1 MLSKITLALAATE
14 LVEGQN
20 SNIFEIVVVGFSFV
34 FLILLILSYMTSVLG
49 KFFARIPVER
59 ASSSAVVTK
68 TATALEKSP
77 ISSDETEDNFYID
90 ESNPHLIA
98 VIAAAVHCAVDGRK
112 HRLVSIHSSNTDW
125 AAEGRRQIF
134 SSHNV
139 R

>member
-14 LVEGQN
+14 LIESQN
-20 SNIFEIVVVGFSFV
+20 FNVFEIVVVGFSFV
-34 FLILLILSYMTSVLG
+34 FIILLILSYTTSVLG
-49 KFFARIPVER
+49 KFFARIPVEK
-59 ASSSAVVTK
+59 ASSPVVAK

-77 ISSDETEDNFYID
+77 VSSDETGNDLYIN

-98 VIAAAVHCAVDGRK
+98 VIAAAIHCAVDGRR
-112 HRLVSIHSSNTDW
+112 HRIVSIHASNTDW

-134 SSHNV
+134 SSHKV

>member
-20 SNIFEIVVVGFSFV
+20 FNVFEIVVVGFSFV
-34 FLILLILSYMTSVLG
+34 FLILLVLSYMTSALG
-49 KFFARIPVER
+49 KFFARIPIET
-59 ASSSAVVTK
+59 AFSPVVTK
-68 TATALEKSP
+68 TATASEKP
-77 ISSDETEDNFYID
+77 PVSSDETEDSFYID

-98 VIAAAVHCAVDGRK
+98 VIAAAIHCAVDGRK
-112 HRLVSIHSSNTDW
+112 HRIVSIQSSNTDW